1 MSIIF
6 KSTKRRPG
14 EQWQTNG
21 RWYRREHGKTVR
33 IPPPGQKLAA
43 VVQPSSGV
51 AAAVASYNNA
61 SSLTTEDVAKAV
73 EHVNSL
79 SKSELQD
86 ALAKIGMRTRPSD
99 SRDDLAKQLG
109 GFITQRHG
117 TFVRNFLMHRDKPAS
132 DQVSDAVQNPRIDLL
147 RSRQDLDQA
156 RGGLLTNR
164 EYADATRELEDA
176 WDKYVKSPVDAV
188 DDTPLN
194 LVDGPVIPTVD
205 DAPIKLTPSVVD
217 KEIDELFND
226 DEPVELLSDTEPMNP
241 VEVDEEPIDVSE
253 IIADYEDVV
262 NKQSEVKHEAAK
274 SLAAEPQLEKKA
286 TELAREIRS
295 SSLQRE
301 LDGKPGAWEGVEDAA
316 QVWLGGFERL
326 VERYGVI
333 AGGTAASA
341 ALVGT
346 LAGGV
351 VGGALGVGAV
361 ASVASTPWV
370 MWMIPDAVALAGA
383 LTLGGA
389 AVGGGLMAAPII
401 GAARAFESV
410 TGVNLVRKN
419 LEMATREELCLAG
432 LEEAERCNREWIDL
446 MRAKHG

>member
-33 IPPPGQKLAA
+33 IPPPGQK
-43 VVQPSSGV
+43 
-51 AAAVASYNNA
+51 
-61 SSLTTEDVAKAV
+61 
-73 EHVNSL
+73 
-79 SKSELQD
+79 SK
-86 ALAKIGMRTRPSD
+86 
-99 SRDDLAKQLG
+99 
-109 GFITQRHG
+109 
-117 TFVRNFLMHRDKPAS
+117 
-132 DQVSDAVQNPRIDLL
+132 IDLL

-176 WDKYVKSPVDAV
+176 WDKYVKSPVSA

-194 LVDGPVIPTVD
+194 LIGGPVIPTVD
-205 DAPIKLTPSVVD
+205 DSPIELTSSVVD
-217 KEIDELFND
+217 KEIDELLND
-226 DEPVELLSDTEPMNP
+226 DEPVELLSDTEPVNP

-316 QVWLGGFERL
+316 HVWLGGFERL

-341 ALVGT
+341 ALVGQ

-351 VGGALGVGAV
+351 IGGALGVGAV
-361 ASVASTPWV
+361 ASVMSNVWSV
-370 MWMIPDAVALAGA
+370 WMVPDAMALAGA